1 MVTETEKIEKI
12 ENAIE
17 AAKLQEGENV
27 LLISKP
33 GDEKFIFGIKYLARE
48 VSNNRKGIYI
58 TTDALPS
65 EIEKKSEK
73 YNVKLKEYT
82 GNSVFFVDSYSWTLG
97 EDREKIS
104 DRKDIVVPGPSAL
117 NDLSIG
123 ISQALKICVERPV
136 IIFHSVSTLFLYN
149 DPEITFRFLQIIGA
163 RFKINDA
170 TSIFFCEENMHD
182 EKLMTTLKHLMDKCI
197 ELE

>member
-1 MVTETEKIEKI
+1 MDGKIEKI
-12 ENAIE
+12 EKEIE
-17 AAKLQEGENV
+17 AANLQEGENV

-33 GDEKFIFGIKYLARE
+33 GDEKFIFGIKYLSRE
-48 VSNNRKGIYI
+48 IKSRKGIYI

-73 YNVKLKEYT
+73 YNVNLKSYT
-82 GNSVFFVDSYSWTLG
+82 GSSLFFVDSYSWMLG
-97 EDREKIS
+97 EEREK
-104 DRKDIVVPGPSAL
+104 RKDIIVPGPSAL

-123 ISQALKICVERPV
+123 ISQALKVCAERPV

-149 DPEITFRFLQIIGA
+149 DPEVTFRFLQITGA
-163 RFKINDA
+163 RLKANDA

-182 EKLMTTLKHLMDKCI
+182 EKVITTLKHLMDKYI
-197 ELE
+197 ELKL